1 MSGRKVTPVEVGLRY
16 LSLGYDLRRVVDD
29 GMKAGGLSLAR
40 TKVLQVLD
48 RRGTVRQSVLAQEL
62 GQAPRSV
69 TQSVEALER
78 EGLVERTVDP
88 HDGRSK
94 LVRLTPEGTRALA
107 AGTAA
112 GEQVL
117 REAFGAMGAER
128 LGNLDQLLDALRAG
142 LSGAA

>member
-1 MSGRKVTPVEVGLRY
+1 MAST
-16 LSLGYDLRRVVDD
+16 
-29 GMKAGGLSLAR
+29 AR
-40 TKVLQVLD
+40 TKVLQVLG
-48 RRGTVRQSVLAQEL
+48 RRGAVRQSVLAQEL

-78 EGLVERTVDP
+78 EGLVERTADP
-88 HDGRSK
+88 HDGRSR
-94 LVRLTPEGTRALA
+94 LVRLAPEGAKALA

-117 REAFGAMGAER
+117 REVFGPMGAEQ

-142 LSGAA
+142 LSGGA

>member
-1 MSGRKVTPVEVGLRY
+1 MSGRKVTPVEIGLRY

-29 GMKAGGLSLAR
+29 SMTTGGLSLAR

-78 EGLVERTVDP
+78 EGLVERTADP

-94 LVRLTPEGTRALA
+94 LVRLTPEGTRALI

-117 REAFGAMGAER
+117 REAFEAMGAEQ
-128 LGNLDQLLDALRAG
+128 LGNLDQLLDALRPA